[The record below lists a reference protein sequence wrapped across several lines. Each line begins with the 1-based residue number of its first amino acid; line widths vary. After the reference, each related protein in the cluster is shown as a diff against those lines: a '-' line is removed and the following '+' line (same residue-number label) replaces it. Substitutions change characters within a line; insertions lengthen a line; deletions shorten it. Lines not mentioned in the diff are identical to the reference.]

1 VVSLTD
7 LSRWQFA
14 FTVMFHMTFPAI
26 TVGLSIFLSIIYAAY
41 WRTKKPVYLQMF
53 RFWRRIFA
61 VGFALGV
68 VAGAVI
74 TFQMGLNWGVFGA
87 KTGPIIG
94 PIIGMEVVTAFFVEA
109 GFIGILLYG
118 DGRVRHVTMFASTVM
133 VSIGTILSTTWIMA
147 ANSWMQTPTGY
158 TMQNGQFV
166 PTDWAKTIFNPAFI
180 WRYPHMLLAVL
191 IAAAF
196 FVAGLA
202 AYYLVKKRALGF
214 AKRSLS
220 IALGVAAILLPL
232 QIFVGDSTAVN
243 VTVPYQLSK
252 LEAWEGNWTST
263 SNGYTVFEIPDQA
276 AGKNLVQITIPWL
289 GSAIGAKDL
298 SGNAKTPGL
307 LLTPAADRPN
317 MAATFWGF
325 RAMFYGSILMFIATF
340 ASIILR
346 LRRRLYTARWFHKF
360 LLWTTPMGIVSIL
373 GGWTVSEAGRQPW
386 LVFGKLTTA
395 QGVSHL
401 APGELVFSVI
411 GFMALYLALLV
422 AYIVYVVRQVKAGP
436 ERDDPAFDPGT
447 PPEFTPLPGDIT
459 NPMEG
464 ALAR

>member
-1 VVSLTD
+1 
-7 LSRWQFA
+7 
-14 FTVMFHMTFPAI
+14 
-26 TVGLSIFLSIIYAAY
+26 
-41 WRTKKPVYLQMF
+41 
-53 RFWRRIFA
+53 
-61 VGFALGV
+61 
-68 VAGAVI
+68 
-74 TFQMGLNWGVFGA
+74 
-87 KTGPIIG
+87 
-94 PIIGMEVVTAFFVEA
+94 
-109 GFIGILLYG
+109 
-118 DGRVRHVTMFASTVM
+118 MFASTVM